1 MGNYVYTRNG
11 PHELEI
17 DSAIVWDDQY
27 GVSIEYPFFAIG
39 KLVKCWVTDVIP
51 ADKTCK
57 LKLINYD
64 AGIFADDL
72 PEVSE

>member
-39 KLVKCWVTDVIP
+39 QLVRCWVTDVIP